1 MSKHSAKNNYENLI
15 QWLETIKV
23 KKLIKLTIYENIKS

>member
-15 QWLETIKV
+15 QWLETIKFKV
-23 KKLIKLTIYENIKS
+23 KPKVTIYEDTKS